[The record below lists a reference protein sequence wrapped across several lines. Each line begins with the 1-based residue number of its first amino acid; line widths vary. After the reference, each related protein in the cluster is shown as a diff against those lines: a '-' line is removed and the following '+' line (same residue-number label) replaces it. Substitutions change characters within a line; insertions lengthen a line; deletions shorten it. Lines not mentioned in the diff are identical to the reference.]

1 LSESGHAILIA
12 SSDAEE
18 LVDVCHRVIV
28 MRNGRKVGE
37 LSGVALNEKEL
48 LRMAA
53 DG

>member
-1 LSESGHAILIA
+1 LSQSGHAILIA

-18 LVDVCHRVIV
+18 LVDVCDRVIV

-37 LSGVALNEKEL
+37 LSGALLNEKEIF
-48 LRMAA
+48 RMAA